1 MHPTSIMNIRLT
13 RVTNRDGDVIFRFT
27 TVDGRV
33 AGYSQGSVE
42 FVMFDDPAGPVNF
55 NYISEIR
62 LMFSEWSG
70 RDFFSETDMRK
81 MTGRRFTESERI
93 RLQLNALNRELI
105 ERQVPF
111 TVKAWIPETGE
122 FTIEGTE
129 F

>member
-27 TVDGRV
+27 SVDGRA
-33 AGYSQGSVE
+33 AGYSQGSGE
-42 FVMFDDPAGPVNF
+42 FVLFDDPAGPVYF

-70 RDFFSETDMRK
+70 RDFFSETGMRK